1 LALPKTGLPF
11 LPGAGYNEKA
21 GAAKSAA
28 AGKGKRRFK
37 GRDHGKRREPLRCR
51 LARRC
56 IGAQDPER
64 FEIKK
69 ERLARQGAAILE

>member
-1 LALPKTGLPF
+1 MKKRARRRARRPEG
-11 LPGAGYNEKA
+11 E
-21 GAAKSAA
+21 
-28 AGKGKRRFK
+28 KRRFK

-56 IGAQDPER
+56 IGAQGPER

-69 ERLARQGAAILE
+69 ERLTRQGAAILE